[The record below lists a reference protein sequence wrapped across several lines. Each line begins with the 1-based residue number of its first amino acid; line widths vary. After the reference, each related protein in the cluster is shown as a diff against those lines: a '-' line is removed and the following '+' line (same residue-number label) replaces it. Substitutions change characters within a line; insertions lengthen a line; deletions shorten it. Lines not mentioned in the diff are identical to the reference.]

1 MISVAAAINSY
12 DAIPKPIAKPEPDI
26 PINCSAEI
34 FEAMIEAPMAHHAN
48 DLLAKNN
55 LVNFLPVLF

>member
-48 DLLAKNN
+48 DLLAKK
-55 LVNFLPVLF
+55 